1 MATIDKVRLPDAA
14 AESEQAK
21 AIAARYR
28 CEYVD
33 LREATID
40 HDLFRSIPVD
50 LMFRYNFVPIQA
62 RNGSLDIA
70 LSDPRNL
77 NLIDELTLLL
87 NKKLRVKVATLSQ
100 IAELLKKTE
109 QSQRVL
115 EEVTEGFTLD
125 VVAEDGD
132 QDETLSIDKLTS
144 TDTDIA
150 PVIKLVDTTI
160 FNALER
166 RASDIH
172 IESRDQEVAIKYR
185 IDGVLHY
192 AMPPIAKDWQS
203 TIISRIKVM
212 SELDIAEKRVP
223 QDGRFRVRY
232 KGRLIDFRVSVMPT
246 IHGEDAVLRV
256 LDKESMSEKFAKL
269 SLDVVGFNEN
279 DLVKFRRYITEPYGM
294 VLVTGPTGSG
304 KTTTLYAALSEIK
317 NDEDKII
324 TIEDPVE
331 YQIRG
336 ITQIPVNEKK
346 GLTFARGLRSILRH
360 DPDKILVGE
369 IRDQETAQIAINAAL
384 TGHLVF
390 TTVHAN
396 NVLDVLGRFLNMGV
410 ELYIFVAALNCIL
423 AHRNEVHVRARRA
436 SDQRHRRRERASQDR
451 HRGRGRD
458 HRGRRERRAV
468 RAPPPRHEARA
479 AREGRQFRGDE
490 EGGVRRGG
498 EGVAPLVHRRR
509 GRRRGREHRR
519 RHHHLQLR
527 RREQEQDD
535 HRGRRVHRLG
545 HAARG
550 PRARRPWRVRRRR
563 LDDHERRAGG
573 GAGA

>member
-1 MATIDKVRLPDAA
+1 MASDRMKLMDPEQEAA
-14 AESEQAK
+14 NARSV
-21 AIAARYR
+21 AARYR
-28 CEYVD
+28 CEFVD
-33 LREATID
+33 LREERID
-40 HDLFRSIPVD
+40 HDLFHSIPVD
-50 LMFRYNFVPIQA
+50 LMFRYNFVPIQVQ
-62 RNGSLDIA
+62 NGTLEIA
-70 LSDPRNL
+70 LADPRNL
-77 NLIDELTLLL
+77 NLIDELAIMLQ
-87 NKKLRVKVATLSQ
+87 KKLRVKVATLSQ
-100 IAELLKKTE
+100 ISDLLKKTE

-125 VVAEDGD
+125 VVAEEGDG
-132 QDETLSIDKLTS
+132 DETLSIDRLS
-144 TDTDIA
+144 AADSDIA

-172 IESRDQEVAIKYR
+172 IETRDQEVAIKYR

-192 AMPPIAKDWQS
+192 AMPPIAKDWHS

-212 SELDIAEKRVP
+212 SELDIAERRVP

-232 KGRLIDFRVSVMPT
+232 KGRLIDFRVSIMPT

-256 LDKESMSEKFAKL
+256 LDKESMSEKFSKL
-269 SLDVVGFNEN
+269 SLDVVGFSEA
-279 DLVKFRRYITEPYGM
+279 DKVKFARYIKEPYGM

-331 YQIRG
+331 YQIKG

-360 DPDKILVGE
+360 DPDKVMVGE

-410 ELYIFVAALNCIL
+410 ELYNFVSALNCIL
-423 AHRNEVHVRARRA
+423 AQRLVRIICVHCKKQVSITDEYLHESGLNPEEWRNVPFYEGTGCF
-436 SDQRHRRRERASQDR
+436 ECGGTGF
-451 HRGRGRD
+451 RGRTAIHELLDLSERI
-458 HRGRRERRAV
+458 REMILERRPTSEIKRV
-468 RAPPPRHEARA
+468 
-479 AREGRQFRGDE
+479 ARE
-490 EGGVRRGG
+490 EGMTF
-498 EGVAPLVHRRR
+498 L
-509 GRRRGREHRR
+509 RESA
-519 RHHHLQLR
+519 L
-527 RREQEQDD
+527 EKA
-535 HRGRRVHRLG
+535 RLG
-545 HAARG
+545 ITTLKEINKVTFIEG
-550 PRARRPWRVRRRR
+550 
-563 LDDHERRAGG
+563 
-573 GAGA
+573 

>member
-1 MATIDKVRLPDAA
+1 MATTDRTKL
-14 AESEQAK
+14 AEPGAETEQAR

-28 CEYVD
+28 CEYID
-33 LREATID
+33 LREAGID

-50 LMFRYNFVPIQA
+50 LMFRYNFVPLHAQ
-62 RNGSLDIA
+62 NGTLDIA

-100 IAELLKKTE
+100 ISELLKKTE

-115 EEVTEGFTLD
+115 EEVTEGFALD
-125 VVAEDGD
+125 VIAEDGD

-212 SELDIAEKRVP
+212 SELDIAERRVP

-232 KGRLIDFRVSVMPT
+232 KSRLIDFRVSIMPT

-269 SLDVVGFNEN
+269 SLDVVGFSEA
-279 DLVKFRRYITEPYGM
+279 DLTKFRRYINEPYGM

-304 KTTTLYAALSEIK
+304 KTTTLYAAVSEIK

-331 YQIRG
+331 YQLKG

-360 DPDKILVGE
+360 DPDKIMVGE
-369 IRDQETAQIAINAAL
+369 IRDSETAQIAINAAL

-396 NVLDVLGRFLNMGV
+396 NVVDVIGRFLNIGV
-410 ELYIFVAALNCIL
+410 EAYNFVSSLNCIL
-423 AHRNEVHVRARRA
+423 AQRLVRLICEFCKKEVHYTDEELVLSGLNPEEWRKVTFYEGEGCIEC
-436 SDQRHRRRERASQDR
+436 SGTGF
-451 HRGRGRD
+451 RGRTAIHELLELTD
-458 HRGRRERRAV
+458 NVREMILAKRPSSEIR
-468 RAPPPRHEARA
+468 RA
-479 AREGRQFRGDE
+479 AREEGMHFLRESALDRVKRGLTTLKE
-490 EGGVRRGG
+490 INKVTFIETTR
-498 EGVAPLVHRRR
+498 
-509 GRRRGREHRR
+509 
-519 RHHHLQLR
+519 
-527 RREQEQDD
+527 
-535 HRGRRVHRLG
+535 
-545 HAARG
+545 
-550 PRARRPWRVRRRR
+550 
-563 LDDHERRAGG
+563 
-573 GAGA
+573 

>member
-1 MATIDKVRLPDAA
+1 MATDKPRLPIDPTGEAA
-14 AESEQAK
+14 QAQ
-21 AIAARYR
+21 AVAARYR

-33 LREATID
+33 LREGSID
-40 HDLFRSIPVD
+40 HDLFRTIPVD
-50 LMFRYNFVPIQA
+50 LMFRYNFVPLRAQ
-62 RNGSLDIA
+62 NGTLDIA
-70 LSDPRNL
+70 LADPRNL
-77 NLIDELTLLL
+77 NMIDELALLL
-87 NKKLRVKVATLSQ
+87 NKKLRVKVATLTQ
-100 IAELLKKTE
+100 ISDLLKKTE

-125 VVAEDGD
+125 VVADEENP
-132 QDETLSIDKLTS
+132 DETLSIDKLTAVDS
-144 TDTDIA
+144 DIA

-192 AMPPIAKDWQS
+192 AMPPIAKDWHS
-203 TIISRIKVM
+203 TILSRIKVM
-212 SELDIAEKRVP
+212 SELDIAERRVP

-232 KGRLIDFRVSVMPT
+232 KGRLIDFRVSIMPT

-269 SLDVVGFNEN
+269 SLEVVGFAEN
-279 DLVKFRRYITEPYGM
+279 DLVKFRRYISEPYGM

-331 YQIRG
+331 YQLKG
-336 ITQIPVNEKK
+336 ITQIPINEKK

-360 DPDKILVGE
+360 DPDKIMVGE
-369 IRDQETAQIAINAAL
+369 IRDQETAQIAINSAL

-410 ELYIFVAALNCIL
+410 EAYNFVSALNCIL
-423 AHRNEVHVRARRA
+423 AQRLVRVICDYCRRPMQFENLEARHA
-436 SDQRHRRRERASQDR
+436 ILIESGLNPAEWDHIELVEGAGCFECGGTGY
-451 HRGRGRD
+451 RGRTAIHELLDLSDKIRELILDKRPTSEIKRLARD
-458 HRGRRERRAV
+458 EGMTFLRESAV
-468 RAPPPRHEARA
+468 DKVRKGITTLKEINKVTFI
-479 AREGRQFRGDE
+479 EG
-490 EGGVRRGG
+490 
-498 EGVAPLVHRRR
+498 
-509 GRRRGREHRR
+509 
-519 RHHHLQLR
+519 
-527 RREQEQDD
+527 
-535 HRGRRVHRLG
+535 
-545 HAARG
+545 
-550 PRARRPWRVRRRR
+550 
-563 LDDHERRAGG
+563 
-573 GAGA
+573 

>member
-1 MATIDKVRLPDAA
+1 VAA
-14 AESEQAK
+14 RDTLKIVQPADEIAQAK
-21 AIAARYR
+21 TLATRYR
-28 CEYVD
+28 CDFVD
-33 LREATID
+33 LREVRID
-40 HDLFRSIPVD
+40 HDLFHSVPVD
-50 LMFRYNFVPIQA
+50 LMFRYNFVPINSQ
-62 RNGSLDIA
+62 NGHLDIA
-70 LSDPRNL
+70 LADPRNL
-77 NLIDELTLLL
+77 NLIDELAILLQ
-87 NKKLRVKVATLSQ
+87 KKLHVKVATLSQ
-100 IAELLKKTE
+100 ISDLLKKTE

-125 VVAEDGD
+125 VIGEEEN
-132 QDETLSIDKLTS
+132 QDETLSIDKLTADS
-144 TDTDIA
+144 DIA

-172 IESRDQEVAIKYR
+172 IETRDQEVAIKYR

-192 AMPPIAKDWQS
+192 AMPPISKDWHS

-212 SELDIAEKRVP
+212 SELDIAERRTP

-232 KGRLIDFRVSVMPT
+232 KTRLIDFRVSIMPT

-269 SLDVVGFNEN
+269 SLDVVGFSES
-279 DLVKFRRYITEPYGM
+279 DLVKFRRYIKEPYGM

-304 KTTTLYAALSEIK
+304 KTTTLYAGVSEIK

-331 YQIRG
+331 YQIKG

-360 DPDKILVGE
+360 DPDKIMVGE

-410 ELYIFVAALNCIL
+410 EPYNFVSALNCIL
-423 AHRNEVHVRARRA
+423 AQRLVRIICAYCKAPVQYPDSYLVESGLNPEEWRNVTFYEGPGCF
-436 SDQRHRRRERASQDR
+436 ECGGTGF
-451 HRGRGRD
+451 RGRTAIHELLD
-458 HRGRRERRAV
+458 LSEHIREMILDKRPASEIKRV
-468 RAPPPRHEARA
+468 
-479 AREGRQFRGDE
+479 ARE
-490 EGGVRRGG
+490 EGMTFLRDSAIDKARDGVTTLKEINKVTFI
-498 EGVAPLVHRRR
+498 EG
-509 GRRRGREHRR
+509 
-519 RHHHLQLR
+519 
-527 RREQEQDD
+527 
-535 HRGRRVHRLG
+535 
-545 HAARG
+545 
-550 PRARRPWRVRRRR
+550 
-563 LDDHERRAGG
+563 
-573 GAGA
+573 

>member
-1 MATIDKVRLPDAA
+1 MATSDRALPLDPLT
-14 AESEQAK
+14 E
-21 AIAARYR
+21 AARARALAERYYH
-28 CEYVD
+28 EFVD
-33 LREATID
+33 LQQVRID
-40 HDLFRSIPVD
+40 HDLFHSIPVD
-50 LMFRYNFVPIQA
+50 LMFRYNFVPIHA
-62 RNGSLDIA
+62 ENGSLEIA
-70 LSDPRNL
+70 LADPRNL
-77 NLIDELTLLL
+77 NLIDELAVLLG
-87 NKKLRVKVATLSQ
+87 KKLRVKVATLSQ
-100 IAELLKKTE
+100 ISDLLKKTE

-125 VVAEDGD
+125 VVGD
-132 QDETLSIDKLTS
+132 EENQDETLSIDRLS
-144 TDTDIA
+144 AADSDIA

-192 AMPPIAKDWQS
+192 AMAPIAKDWHS

-212 SELDIAEKRVP
+212 SELDIAERRVP

-232 KGRLIDFRVSVMPT
+232 KGRLIDFRVSIMPT

-256 LDKESMSEKFAKL
+256 LDKESMSEKFSKL
-269 SLDVVGFNEN
+269 SLEVVGFSEN
-279 DLVKFRRYITEPYGM
+279 DLTKFRRYISEPYGM

-331 YQIRG
+331 YQVKG

-360 DPDKILVGE
+360 DPDKIMVGE
-369 IRDQETAQIAINAAL
+369 IRDQETAQIAINSAL

-396 NVLDVLGRFLNMGV
+396 NVTDVIGRFINMGV
-410 ELYIFVAALNCIL
+410 EPYNFVSALNCIL
-423 AHRNEVHVRARRA
+423 AQRLVRMICENCKKEVHY
-436 SDQRHRRRERASQDR
+436 
-451 HRGRGRD
+451 
-458 HRGRRERRAV
+458 
-468 RAPPPRHEARA
+468 PPRVLEESGLEPAKWTGVPLYEGAGCLECSGTGYHGRFAISELLDLSDRIREMIINRRPTSEIKRA
-479 AREGRQFRGDE
+479 ARNEGMTFLRESGLSKVV
-490 EGGVRRGG
+490 GG
-498 EGVAPLVHRRR
+498 LTTL
-509 GRRRGREHRR
+509 REINKVTFI
-519 RHHHLQLR
+519 
-527 RREQEQDD
+527 E
-535 HRGRRVHRLG
+535 
-545 HAARG
+545 
-550 PRARRPWRVRRRR
+550 
-563 LDDHERRAGG
+563 
-573 GAGA
+573 

>member
-1 MATIDKVRLPDAA
+1 MATDTLRIKDPAT
-14 AESEQAK
+14 ETEQALS
-21 AIAARYR
+21 IAQRYC
-28 CEYVD
+28 CEFVD
-33 LREATID
+33 LKTTKID
-40 HDLFRSIPVD
+40 HELFRTVPVD
-50 LMFRYNFVPIQA
+50 LMFRYHFVPLQVQ
-62 RNGSLDIA
+62 NETLEIA
-70 LSDPRNL
+70 LSDPRQIIS
-77 NLIDELTLLL
+77 IDELAVLLG
-87 NKKLRVKVATLSQ
+87 KKLKVRVATYSQ
-100 IAELLKKTE
+100 ISDLLKKTE

-125 VVAEDGD
+125 VVGD
-132 QDETLSIDKLTS
+132 DESSDENLSIDQLAS
-144 TDTDIA
+144 DEGNIA

-172 IESRDQEVAIKYR
+172 IETRDQQLAIKYR
-185 IDGVLHY
+185 IDGVLQY
-192 AMPPIAKDWQS
+192 AMSPIAKEWYAAV
-203 TIISRIKVM
+203 ISRIKVM
-212 SELDIAEKRVP
+212 SELDIAERRVP

-232 KGRLIDFRVSVMPT
+232 KGRLIDFRVSIMPT

-256 LDKESMSEKFAKL
+256 LDKESMSEKFSKL
-269 SLDVVGFNEN
+269 SLDVVGFS
-279 DLVKFRRYITEPYGM
+279 DQDITKFRRYIKEPYGM

-331 YQIRG
+331 YQIKG

-410 ELYIFVAALNCIL
+410 EPYNFVSSLNCIL
-423 AHRNEVHVRARRA
+423 AQRLVRIICPHCRQRVRYEDDFLRQSGLDVNEWRDFPFYEGRGCMEC
-436 SDQRHRRRERASQDR
+436 SGTGF
-451 HRGRGRD
+451 RGRTAIHELLDLTEKIREMILERKAASEIRRVARD
-458 HRGRRERRAV
+458 EGMTFLRQSAIERV
-468 RAPPPRHEARA
+468 
-479 AREGRQFRGDE
+479 REGITT
-490 EGGVRRGG
+490 
-498 EGVAPLVHRRR
+498 L
-509 GRRRGREHRR
+509 REANKVTFI
-519 RHHHLQLR
+519 
-527 RREQEQDD
+527 E
-535 HRGRRVHRLG
+535 
-545 HAARG
+545 
-550 PRARRPWRVRRRR
+550 
-563 LDDHERRAGG
+563 
-573 GAGA
+573 